1 MKDLSCGTN
10 HAINQ
15 SEMPIAILGGGILGT
30 CTALELADRGH
41 RLTVFERNAEPLS
54 EASLYNEGKLHLGFV
69 YAADPSFRTAERM
82 LRGAGQFMDIL
93 GRWIP
98 HTALCALPTRPF
110 DYVVHR
116 DTMVAVPDIEAHFGR
131 VRQRLEEVLP
141 LRPVVSP
148 LDVSRPVWRRLTGD
162 ELAERYDPVV
172 IEAAYETCEIAV
184 DPWAIA
190 IHLRAALRAHPRI
203 ELIAHAAVNRAEDR
217 PGGGFDVI
225 FEAQGERRV
234 GPFAAVV
241 NALWANRPAVDHR
254 YGLTPRAP
262 WIIRRK
268 LGVNLLC
275 DRAPDGLASFTV
287 MLGPFGDVVSYQ
299 SGRVYLSWYPA
310 CMIGTITGAQ
320 ETDWNAVLRGADFN
334 TVRRETID
342 ALARICPAVGNVEA
356 IAGRDAVVNG
366 GSIFALGQTDIDDP
380 GSQLHERLDT
390 GVDGRGTYLSV
401 DTAKFT
407 LAPAVAVQTAD
418 RVTALVGAPVG

>member
-1 MKDLSCGTN
+1 MS
-10 HAINQ
+10 
-15 SEMPIAILGGGILGT
+15 IAILGAGILGT

-41 RLTVFERNAEPLS
+41 RLTLFERNAEPLS

-69 YAADPSFRTAERM
+69 YAADSSFRTAERM
-82 LRGAGQFMDIL
+82 LRGAARFMDVL

-98 HTALCALPTRPF
+98 HAALCALPTRPF

-131 VRQRLEEVLP
+131 VRQTLEEVLP

-148 LDVSRPVWRRLTGD
+148 LDASRPVWRRLTRD
-162 ELAERYDPVV
+162 ELATRYDPAV

-190 IHLRAALRAHPRI
+190 NHLRAALRGHPGI
-203 ELIAHAAVNRAEDR
+203 ELITHASVNRAEDR
-217 PGGGFDVI
+217 AGGGFDIV
-225 FEAQGERRV
+225 FEAHGKHRA
-234 GPFAAVV
+234 GPFTAVV
-241 NALWANRPAVDHR
+241 NAVWANRPALDRR
-254 YGLTPRAP
+254 YGLTPRGR

-275 DRAPDGLASFTV
+275 DRPPDALASFTV
-287 MLGPFGDVVSYQ
+287 MLGPFGDVVSYR

-310 CMIGTITGAQ
+310 CMIGTTTGAE
-320 ETDWNAVLRGADFN
+320 ETDWKAVLGGVDFN
-334 TVRRETID
+334 IVRRQTID
-342 ALARICPAVGNVEA
+342 ALARICPAVGNLEA
-356 IAGRDAVVNG
+356 IAGVETVVNG
-366 GSIFALGQTDIDDP
+366 GSIFALGETDIDDP

-390 GVDGRGTYLSV
+390 GVDERGAYLSV

-407 LAPAVAVQTAD
+407 LAPAVAMQTAD
-418 RVTALVGAPVG
+418 RVTALVGTPV